1 MAQHVSES
9 GGETQAHCFKDPFGQ
24 ANDATGRNRRDGFV
38 SHLFAGQPHHGP
50 ARARRRR
57 LRSSRSRFNL
67 TLVIPST
74 EEPWRPNPP
83 LSRNE
88 NIFCHSAWG
97 PVCFSSGPF
106 GVTLTTL

>member
-9 GGETQAHCFKDPFGQ
+9 GGETQAYCFEDSFGQ

-38 SHLFAGQPHHGP
+38 SHLFAGQPHHGR

-67 TLVIPST
+67 TLAIPSKG
-74 EEPWRPNPP
+74 ELWCPNLP
-83 LSRNE
+83 LSRTE
-88 NIFCHSAWG
+88 IIFFISSWCQ
-97 PVCFSSGPF
+97 VCFF
-106 GVTLTTL
+106 